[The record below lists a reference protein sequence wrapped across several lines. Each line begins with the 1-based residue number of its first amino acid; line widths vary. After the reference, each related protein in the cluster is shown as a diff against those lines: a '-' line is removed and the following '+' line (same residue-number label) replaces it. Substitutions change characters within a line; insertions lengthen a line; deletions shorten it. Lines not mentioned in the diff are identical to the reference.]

1 MSYNPPPTSPLP
13 PLWEPGDLPPLPPV
27 PSQPERPTG
36 VTVLSVLNFIGAG
49 LSLLLILLALLSPAP
64 APGPEDS
71 FLSQLQQE
79 AHSREATSSIVSG
92 ILGLLVCL
100 PIAIGLWRLRTWAR
114 AMTIVVYGAGV
125 VFTLC
130 STFSQ
135 PLTGGTLI
143 SLGIGVYVIIYLLQ
157 SHVDAAFEAA
167 H

>member
-1 MSYNPPPTSPLP
+1 MSYNPPSASPLP
-13 PLWEPGDLPPLPPV
+13 SLWEPGDLPPLPPV

-36 VTVLSVLNFIGAG
+36 VTVLAVLNFISAG
-49 LSLLLILLALLSPAP
+49 LSLLLIALALLLPAP
-64 APGPEDS
+64 EFGPDDS
-71 FLSQLQQE
+71 FLTQLRQE
-79 AHSREATSSIVSG
+79 AHSREATSSIISG

-114 AMTIVVYGAGV
+114 AVAIVLSGAGV
-125 VFTLC
+125 VFSLC
-130 STFSQ
+130 SILSQ
-135 PLTGGTLI
+135 PLTWGTLI